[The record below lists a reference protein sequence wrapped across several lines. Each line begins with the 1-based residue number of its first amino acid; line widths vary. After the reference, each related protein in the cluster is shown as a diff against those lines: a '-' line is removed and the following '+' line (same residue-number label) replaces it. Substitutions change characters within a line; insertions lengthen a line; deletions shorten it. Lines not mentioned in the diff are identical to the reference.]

1 MEVSDIIAY
10 GSTYGE
16 VYRIPNQA
24 MLTNSMITEFDKI
37 LGYFFPDRDW
47 WLETWFVHETDQEE
61 ARELSTS
68 KECLC
73 SHKIHKH
80 CYIRHL
86 SSDLTFL
93 VGSSCMTKVVPGQY
107 LHTRLKMM
115 KERRK
120 TVDPEKEEKRN
131 EKKNKEFMKMVSSS
145 GQKLALHR
153 ELIRKHKLKTGEIR
167 LCRSCKVTE
176 ITGSESWKTQCLP
189 CYKKEKSQSTPGE
202 VVRCLSCRCDI
213 TAYRQAKGMFIKQC
227 LQCYIKDKK

>member
-1 MEVSDIIAY
+1 MKVSDIIAY

-16 VYRIPNQA
+16 VYRIPNQE
-24 MLTNSMITEFDKI
+24 MLTNSMVTEFEKI
-37 LGYFFPDRDW
+37 LNHFFPDRDW
-47 WLETWFVHETDQEE
+47 WLETWFVHETDEVE
-61 ARELSTS
+61 ARQLSS
-68 KECLC
+68 SRECLC

-86 SSDLTFL
+86 ASDLIFL

-131 EKKNKEFMKMVSSS
+131 ERKNKEFLKMVSSS
-145 GQKLALHR
+145 DQKLALHR
-153 ELIRKHKLKTGEIR
+153 ELIRKHKLKIGEIR
-167 LCRSCKVTE
+167 LCRSCKVAE

-189 CYKKEKSQSTPGE
+189 CYKKEKSQPTPGE
-202 VVRCLSCRCDI
+202 VTRCLSCRCDI
-213 TAYRQAKGMFIKQC
+213 TAYRQTKGMFIKHC
-227 LQCYIKDKK
+227 LPCYIKGKK